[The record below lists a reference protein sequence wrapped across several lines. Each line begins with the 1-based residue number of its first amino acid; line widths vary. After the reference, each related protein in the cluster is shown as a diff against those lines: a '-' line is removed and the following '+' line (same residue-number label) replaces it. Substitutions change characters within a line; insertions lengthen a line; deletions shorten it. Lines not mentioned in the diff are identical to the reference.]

1 MAEQRRNLLN
11 RTFSSLRTR
20 NFRLFFFGQLISNSG
35 NWLTTVAITLLVLHR
50 TGSGA
55 GVGLL
60 AVCQFGPLLVLSP
73 FAGLIADRSNKR
85 HLLYVT
91 QGLEMLESFVLALL
105 AFLPHSP
112 LPAFYVTALAG
123 GALLAFDN
131 PARRSFVNEMVKAD
145 DVPNAVTLYSA
156 MNSLSRVIG
165 PTIAGALIVG
175 LGYGWCFTID
185 GASYL
190 VVLGALVAMRPAELR
205 RAPQTRKGAGQV
217 RAGLRYVMSVPE
229 LWISFGMLLLIG
241 TASYNFTVVLPL
253 FVEHGLHG
261 TDLQYTLVYAAFS
274 GGGVLGTLIVA
285 RRTAIS
291 VRTIVI
297 SAALFGLAMF
307 GLFLAPTIDVA
318 YPLAVLIG
326 AASVSYMTATTA
338 IAQLR
343 TRRDMIGRVLA
354 LQTVL
359 LLGTTPIGGPI
370 LGIVSDAAGGR
381 SPVLVGA
388 IAAVLAAFLGLLAA
402 RRHQVASAPVPE
414 QAEADPDTATE
425 APQDSPSD

>member
-1 MAEQRRNLLN
+1 MADDRAGVLS
-11 RTFSSLRTR
+11 RTFTSLRTR
-20 NFRLFFFGQLISNSG
+20 NFRLFFIGQLISNSG

-91 QGLEMLESFVLALL
+91 QGLEMLESFVLAVL

-112 LPAFYVTALAG
+112 LPAFYATALAG

-131 PARRSFVNEMVKAD
+131 PARRSFVNEMVED
-145 DVPNAVTLYSA
+145 QDVPNAVTLYSA
-156 MNSLSRVIG
+156 MNSLSRVVG

-185 GASYL
+185 GASYV
-190 VVLGALVAMRPAELR
+190 VVLGALVMMRPEELR
-205 RAPQTRKGAGQV
+205 RAPQTRRGSGQV
-217 RAGLRYVMSVPE
+217 RAGLRYVASVPE

-261 TDLQYTLVYAAFS
+261 TDLQYTLMYAAFS
-274 GGGVLGTLIVA
+274 GGGVVGTLIVA
-285 RRTAIS
+285 RRTAIGL
-291 VRTIVI
+291 RTIIV
-297 SAALFGLAMF
+297 SAALFGAALL
-307 GLFLAPTIDVA
+307 GLFFVPNIYVA

-326 AASVSYMTATTA
+326 ATSVSYMTATTA
-338 IAQLR
+338 LAQLR

-370 LGIVSDAAGGR
+370 LGVVSDAAGGR

-388 IAAVLAAFLGLLAA
+388 VAAVLAAGLGLVAA
-402 RRHQVASAPVPE
+402 RRYHAKTEPE
-414 QAEADPDTATE
+414 PE
-425 APQDSPSD
+425 

>member
-1 MAEQRRNLLN
+1 MDDQRASVLS

-20 NFRLFFFGQLISNSG
+20 NFRLFFFGQLVSNSG

-50 TGSGA
+50 SGSGA
-55 GVGLL
+55 SVGLL

-73 FAGLIADRSNKR
+73 FAGLVADRSNKR
-85 HLLYVT
+85 HLLYLT
-91 QGLEMLESFVLALL
+91 QGLEMVESFVLAVL
-105 AFLPHSP
+105 AFVPHSP

-123 GALLAFDN
+123 GTLLAFDN
-131 PARRSFVNEMVKAD
+131 PARRSFVNEMVKPE

-165 PTIAGALIVG
+165 PTIAGGLIVG

-190 VVLGALVAMRPAELR
+190 VVLGALALMRPDELR
-205 RAPQTRKGAGQV
+205 RAPQTRRGAGQV
-217 RAGLRYVMSVPE
+217 RAGLRYVASVPE
-229 LWISFGMLLLIG
+229 LWISFGMLALIG

-253 FVEHGLHG
+253 YVEHGLRG
-261 TDLQYTLVYAAFS
+261 TDLQYTLLYAAFS
-274 GGGVLGTLIVA
+274 CGGVLGTLVVA

-291 VRTIVI
+291 LRTIVL
-297 SAALFGLAMF
+297 SAGLFGVALF
-307 GLFLAPTIDVA
+307 GLFLAPNIYAA

-326 AASVSYMTATTA
+326 GTSVSYMTATTA

-343 TRRDMIGRVLA
+343 TQRDMIGRVLA

-359 LLGTTPIGGPI
+359 LIGTTPIGGPI
-370 LGIVSDAAGGR
+370 LGVVSDLAGGR
-381 SPVLVGA
+381 APVLVGG
-388 IAAVLAAFLGLLAA
+388 IAAVLAALLGLLAA
-402 RRHQVASAPVPE
+402 RRLRSG
-414 QAEADPDTATE
+414 
-425 APQDSPSD
+425 

>member
-1 MAEQRRNLLN
+1 MADDRAGVLS

-20 NFRLFFFGQLISNSG
+20 NFRLFFIGQLISNSG

-91 QGLEMLESFVLALL
+91 QGLEMLESFVLAVL

-112 LPAFYVTALAG
+112 LPAFYLTALAG

-156 MNSLSRVIG
+156 MNSLSRVVG

-185 GASYL
+185 GASYV
-190 VVLGALVAMRPAELR
+190 VVLAALAMMRAKELR
-205 RAPQTRKGAGQV
+205 RAPQTQRGRGQV
-217 RAGLRYVMSVPE
+217 RAGLRYVASVPE

-253 FVEHGLHG
+253 FVERGLHG
-261 TDLQYTLVYAAFS
+261 TDLQYTLIYAAFS
-274 GGGVLGTLIVA
+274 AGGVVGTLLVA
-285 RRTAIS
+285 RRTAIGL
-291 VRTIVI
+291 RTIIV
-297 SAALFGLAMF
+297 SALLFGVAMF
-307 GLFLAPTIDVA
+307 GLFLVPNIYVA
-318 YPLAVLIG
+318 YPIAVLIG
-326 AASVSYMTATTA
+326 ATSVSYMTATTA
-338 IAQLR
+338 LAQLR

-370 LGIVSDAAGGR
+370 LGVVADIAGGR
-381 SPVLVGA
+381 SPVLVGS
-388 IAAVLAAFLGLLAA
+388 IALVVAGVLGLFAA
-402 RRHQVASAPVPE
+402 KRYHAVSAPGPE
-414 QAEADPDTATE
+414 PEPTAPDPE
-425 APQDSPSD
+425 APPD

>member
-1 MAEQRRNLLN
+1 MADQRAGALS
-11 RTFSSLRTR
+11 RTFASLRTR
-20 NFRLFFFGQLISNSG
+20 NFRLFFIGQLISNSG

-55 GVGLL
+55 SVGLL

-73 FAGLIADRSNKR
+73 FAGLVADRSNKR
-85 HLLYVT
+85 HLLYLT
-91 QGLEMLESFVLALL
+91 QGLEMVESFVLALL

-131 PARRSFVNEMVKAD
+131 PARRSFVNEMVKTD

-190 VVLGALVAMRPAELR
+190 VVLGALAMMRADELR
-205 RAPQTRKGAGQV
+205 RAPRTRRGAGQV
-217 RAGLRYVMSVPE
+217 RAGLRYVASVPE

-285 RRTAIS
+285 RRTAIGLRS
-291 VRTIVI
+291 II
-297 SAALFGLAMF
+297 LSAVLFGVALFGL
-307 GLFLAPTIDVA
+307 FLVPNIYFA

-326 AASVSYMTATTA
+326 ATSVSYMTATTA

-370 LGIVSDAAGGR
+370 LGVVSDLAGGR
-381 SPVLVGA
+381 APVLVGSV
-388 IAAVLAAFLGLLAA
+388 AAVLAAILGLLAA
-402 RRHQVASAPVPE
+402 RRYHVASAPEPE
-414 QAEADPDTATE
+414 PSVAES
-425 APQDSPSD
+425 PQDNPPD

>member
-1 MAEQRRNLLN
+1 MADDRAGVLS

-20 NFRLFFFGQLISNSG
+20 NFRLFIIGQLISNSG

-91 QGLEMLESFVLALL
+91 QGLEMLESFVLAVL

-112 LPAFYVTALAG
+112 LPAFYLTALAG

-156 MNSLSRVIG
+156 MNSLSRVVG

-190 VVLGALVAMRPAELR
+190 VVLGALAMMRADELR
-205 RAPQTRKGAGQV
+205 RAPQTQKGRGQV
-217 RAGLRYVMSVPE
+217 RAGLRYIASVPE

-253 FVEHGLHG
+253 FVERGLHG

-274 GGGVLGTLIVA
+274 AGGVIGTLFVA
-285 RRTAIS
+285 RRTAIGL
-291 VRTIVI
+291 RTIIV
-297 SAALFGLAMF
+297 SALLFGAAMF
-307 GLFLAPTIDVA
+307 GLFLAPNIYVA
-318 YPLAVLIG
+318 YPLAVVIG
-326 AASVSYMTATTA
+326 ATSVSYMTATTA
-338 IAQLR
+338 LAQLR

-370 LGIVSDAAGGR
+370 LGVVADISGGR
-381 SPVLVGA
+381 SPVLVGS
-388 IAAVLAAFLGLLAA
+388 IALVVAALLGLVAA
-402 RRHQVASAPVPE
+402 RRYHARSEPEPAAPAVETPPE
-414 QAEADPDTATE
+414 
-425 APQDSPSD
+425 

>member
-1 MAEQRRNLLN
+1 MADDRAGVLS

-20 NFRLFFFGQLISNSG
+20 NFRLFFVGQLISNSG

-60 AVCQFGPLLVLSP
+60 AACQFGPLLVLSP

-91 QGLEMLESFVLALL
+91 QGLEMLESFVLAVL

-112 LPAFYVTALAG
+112 LPAFYLTALAG
-123 GALLAFDN
+123 GSLLAFDN
-131 PARRSFVNEMVKAD
+131 PARRSFVNEMVATD

-156 MNSLSRVIG
+156 MNSLSRVVG

-190 VVLGALVAMRPAELR
+190 VVLAALAMMRSEELR
-205 RAPQTRKGAGQV
+205 RAPRTRRGRGQV
-217 RAGLRYVMSVPE
+217 RAGLRYIASVPE

-253 FVEHGLHG
+253 FVERGLHG
-261 TDLQYTLVYAAFS
+261 TDVQYTLVYAAFS
-274 GGGVLGTLIVA
+274 AGGVLGTLVVA
-285 RRTAIS
+285 RRTAIGL
-291 VRTIVI
+291 RTIIV
-297 SAALFGLAMF
+297 SASLFGAAMF
-307 GLFLAPTIDVA
+307 GLFLAPTIYVA

-326 AASVSYMTATTA
+326 ATSVSYMTATTA
-338 IAQLR
+338 LAQLR

-370 LGIVSDAAGGR
+370 LGVVADIAGGR
-381 SPVLVGA
+381 SPVLVGS
-388 IAAVLAAFLGLLAA
+388 IALVAATGLGLVAA
-402 RRHQVASAPVPE
+402 RRYHAAPAGPE
-414 QAEADPDTATE
+414 PELTAPDPETPPD
-425 APQDSPSD
+425 